1 MKRVLLTGSTGKMG
15 LEMVKT
21 VYNSNEFELVG
32 VVGNTKLIG
41 EDIGLA
47 TLGKSIGL
55 IVSNDFDKTFDD
67 TKPDIVLDVTNGH
80 VAYNILKKALLNG
93 VSCVTGATGF
103 DNEQLEEL
111 KKITEEKNLTCL
123 VIPNFSIG
131 AVLMMK
137 FAQEAGKYFDNAEII
152 ELHHEKKKD
161 SPSGT
166 ALKTA
171 EMIAKNNKK
180 YNQGLPESEDKIE
193 GCRGGTLENI
203 NIHSVR
209 LPGFVATQEVI
220 FGGLGQ
226 SLIIKHQTIGRD
238 AYMPGVI
245 FSLKKCVELKGYI
258 YGLENLI

>member
-15 LEMVKT
+15 LECVKT
-21 VYNSNEFELVG
+21 LFNSDEFELVG
-32 VVGNTKLIG
+32 VIGNTKFLG
-41 EDIGLA
+41 EDIGA
-47 TLGKSIGL
+47 HTLGKPINL
-55 IVSNDFDKTFDD
+55 IVSNDFDKVFEE
-67 TKPDIVLDVTNGH
+67 TKPDILLDVTNGF
-80 VAYNILKKALLNG
+80 VAYDLMKKALLNG
-93 VSCVTGATGF
+93 VSCVTGSTGF
-103 DNEQLEEL
+103 DEKQLQDL

-245 FSLKKCVELKGYI
+245 FSLKKCVELSGYI